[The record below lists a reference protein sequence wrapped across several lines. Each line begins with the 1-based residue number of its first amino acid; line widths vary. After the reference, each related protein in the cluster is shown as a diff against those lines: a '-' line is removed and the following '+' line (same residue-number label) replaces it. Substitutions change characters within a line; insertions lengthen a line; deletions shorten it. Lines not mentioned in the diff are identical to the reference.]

1 MLIDTHLH
9 LVDRSRLSY
18 PWLAQAPALN
28 ADWSY
33 EDYAQTAARLG
44 ITGALHMEVDV
55 DPADIAGETAWIGEI
70 MDTDDTL
77 MRGAISSARPEDAG
91 FDAFLDAL
99 DLTVVK
105 GVRRVLHVMPD
116 DLSRSETFRANVRK
130 LGEQGLPFDICVLAR
145 QLDIAIELADAC
157 DSTEFVLDH
166 CGVPDIAGDH
176 YDDWAVAISDLA
188 QRPHVNAK
196 ISGITA
202 YATPDWTL
210 DTLRPYVEHV
220 IEAFGWDRVVWGS
233 DSPVCTLNASLERWV
248 ETTHALTAGASE
260 DERARLYALNA
271 ARIWDIPL

>member
-70 MDTDDTL
+70 MDTDNTL

-130 LGEQGLPFDICVLAR
+130 LGEQGPAIRYMCTRPPTRHRDRTCRCLRQHRIC
-145 QLDIAIELADAC
+145 
-157 DSTEFVLDH
+157 
-166 CGVPDIAGDH
+166 P
-176 YDDWAVAISDLA
+176 
-188 QRPHVNAK
+188 RP
-196 ISGITA
+196 
-202 YATPDWTL
+202 
-210 DTLRPYVEHV
+210 LR
-220 IEAFGWDRVVWGS
+220 
-233 DSPVCTLNASLERWV
+233 
-248 ETTHALTAGASE
+248 
-260 DERARLYALNA
+260 RA
-271 ARIWDIPL
+271 